1 MGGKEGNLTSNCV
14 YSDTVIGFDM
24 KCIFEPW
31 LKTADQDGPE
41 GSFNW
46 KSKASMNS
54 PRANFA
60 SMVLDNFVYVFG
72 GIQGRGEG
80 EQAHVPNLATIL
92 AEKYDPATNQWEEL
106 EIEGGN
112 PIAAFGWTPL
122 AADTGELLIL
132 GGTDGDVLQD
142 GA

>member
-80 EQAHVPNLATIL
+80 E
-92 AEKYDPATNQWEEL
+92 
-106 EIEGGN
+106 
-112 PIAAFGWTPL
+112 
-122 AADTGELLIL
+122 
-132 GGTDGDVLQD
+132 
-142 GA
+142 